1 MLTKERIGPVIATLA
16 AIAGLVLVLT
26 GAGHKADA
34 DDNDNAPSTP
44 PTSQVQPAPGQV
56 QAPVAPGQ
64 IAPPQTQAPQQQ
76 KDNDGD
82 DDG

>member
-1 MLTKERIGPVIATLA
+1 MLTKERIGPVVATLA

-34 DDNDNAPSTP
+34 DDDDKAPSAP
-44 PTSQVQPAPGQV
+44 GTSQVVPAPMPGQVQPA
-56 QAPVAPGQ
+56 APGQ
-64 IAPPQTQAPQQQ
+64 TRPQAPAPAQQPQ
-76 KDNDGD
+76 KD